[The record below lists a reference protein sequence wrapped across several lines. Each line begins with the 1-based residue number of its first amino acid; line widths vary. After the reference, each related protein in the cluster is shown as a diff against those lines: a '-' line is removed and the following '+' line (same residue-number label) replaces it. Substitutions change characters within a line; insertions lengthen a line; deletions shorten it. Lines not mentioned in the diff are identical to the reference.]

1 MFKKVKKKEKIIKPS
16 ELHGEIEVKDEII
29 NSEKNKEIDDNDK
42 KVDIVQIR
50 NKIDEKQKKVSNGI
64 TIKPIISEIP
74 KKEEYEIPIEEQTE
88 NNIKKIFIP
97 ETKIKEQTNNFLGIK
112 REKEEKMKE
121 QGRLG
126 LLKMQ
131 KEIYTLPEHLKP
143 QIITQD
149 DYVENLIK
157 LSTAGIIDVPIPL
170 ENKMKNEE
178 IKIIP
183 KNDFLLK
190 SDSLKSSQPIN
201 NTINEKFGNVFLNQR
216 GRKMKF
222 IKEREKIE
230 NQKIEK
236 L

>member
-1 MFKKVKKKEKIIKPS
+1 MA
-16 ELHGEIEVKDEII
+16 
-29 NSEKNKEIDDNDK
+29 
-42 KVDIVQIR
+42 
-50 NKIDEKQKKVSNGI
+50 
-64 TIKPIISEIP
+64 
-74 KKEEYEIPIEEQTE
+74 